1 MIQQFVDR
9 EKELKILEKTYSS
22 ESPGFVII
30 YGRRRIGKS
39 ELILK
44 FIEGKEAIYYV
55 CSTEGDRANIEELK
69 NNFSEFLMDNNF
81 ASIKFENWH
90 SLFSS
95 LVSHKNFSRKRKII
109 IVLDEFPYLIISNP
123 NIPSIFQKIWDNIL
137 RKENVMF
144 ILCGSYISIMERK
157 VISKKS
163 PLYGRRTGSF
173 LLDPIDF
180 INLKKFLPN
189 YSVEDLIKSWSVVG
203 GVPAYLLKFNSKLD
217 FWENVKNNIAKGSY
231 LYEEAEILLKDEFR
245 EPKNYKLILKA
256 ISFGYRTF
264 GKICNFTYLDK
275 SMVSKY
281 LEILKEVKIIQER
294 IPVTETKRFKGRLYE
309 IVDPYFNFWFKF
321 VYPNKIDLEAHRED
335 IIIENI
341 KQEFQSYIGKMF
353 EVLIENLIRKR
364 YLLNELSF
372 TKIGKQWGKIPN
384 KLKGE
389 NTYEIDL
396 VSLNEKTKE
405 ILFIECKWKNKVNAE
420 KICKELAEKAK
431 YVEWNNEDRKES
443 FAIFVKSFKK
453 RIKEFEGKKVYC
465 FDLKDLERIMK
476 YKKDYFS

>member
-1 MIQQFVDR
+1 MIQQFVNR
-9 EKELKILEKTYSS
+9 EKELEILEREYSS
-22 ESPGFVII
+22 KFPSFVII

-69 NNFSEFLMDNNF
+69 KNFAEFLMDENF
-81 ASIKFENWH
+81 ASIKFENWY

-109 IVLDEFPYLIISNP
+109 LVLDEFPYLILSNP

-137 RKENVMF
+137 RKENIML
-144 ILCGSYISIMERK
+144 ILCGSYISVMERK
-157 VISKKS
+157 VINKKS
-163 PLYGRRTGSF
+163 PLYGRRTASF
-173 LLDPIDF
+173 LLDHLDF
-180 INLKKFLPN
+180 VELKKFLPN
-189 YSVEDLIKSWSVVG
+189 YSTEDLINSWSVVG
-203 GVPAYLLKFNSKLD
+203 GVPAYLQKFDANLD

-231 LYEEAEILLKDEFR
+231 LYEEAEILLRDEFR

-256 ISFGYRTF
+256 ISFGYRTL

-281 LEILKEVKIIQER
+281 LDILKEVKIVQER
-294 IPVTETKRFKGRLYE
+294 VPVTEKKRFKGRLYE
-309 IVDPYFNFWFKF
+309 IVDPYFNFWFRF

-341 KQEFQSYIGKMF
+341 KQEFRQYVAEMF
-353 EVLIENLIRKR
+353 EILIENLIRKR
-364 YLLNELSF
+364 YLLRDLIF
-372 TKIGKQWGKIPN
+372 TKIGKQWGKIAN
-384 KLKGE
+384 KPKGE

-396 VSLNEKTKE
+396 VGLNEKTKE
-405 ILFIECKWKNKVNAE
+405 ILFGECKWKEKVNPK
-420 KICKELAEKAK
+420 KILEELVEKAQ
-431 YVEWNNEDRKES
+431 YVQWHNRERKES
-443 FAIFVKSFKK
+443 FAIFAKSFSKK
-453 RIKEFEGKKVYC
+453 IDEFEGKKVYC
-465 FDLKDLERIMK
+465 FDLKDLERLLK
-476 YKKDYFS
+476 